1 MADVTSFEDVP
12 LPADKVW
19 SVIGDFAGIRKWA
32 VLVQSETVEDT
43 PAGKVRLL
51 TMGNG
56 ATVRELLVTSSDHS
70 YTYTMADHG
79 DTGAYRSTLAAIPLD
94 ESLTRIELILHAT
107 PSGDQTEEALVERYT
122 KFGRGNIKAMKKA
135 LGLS

>member
-32 VLVQSETVEDT
+32 VLVQSETLEDT
-43 PAGKVRLL
+43 PAGKVRVL

-56 ATVRELLVTSSDHS
+56 ASVRELLVTTRTTRTPTPWPTTATRERIARRWRPSP
-70 YTYTMADHG
+70 
-79 DTGAYRSTLAAIPLD
+79 STSP
-94 ESLTRIELILHAT
+94 
-107 PSGDQTEEALVERYT
+107 
-122 KFGRGNIKAMKKA
+122 
-135 LGLS
+135 

>member
-56 ATVRELLVTSSDHS
+56 ATVRELLATSLGPLVHVH
-70 YTYTMADHG
+70 HG
-79 DTGAYRSTLAAIPLD
+79 RPRRHGRISLD
-94 ESLTRIELILHAT
+94 GGR
-107 PSGDQTEEALVERYT
+107 PSPWT
-122 KFGRGNIKAMKKA
+122 
-135 LGLS
+135 SP

>member
-32 VLVQSETVEDT
+32 VLVQNETIEET
-43 PAGKVRLL
+43 PAGKVRVL

-56 ATVRELLVTSSDHS
+56 ATVRELLVTSSDYS
-70 YTYTMADHG
+70 YTYTMADHP
-79 DTGAYRSTLAAIPLD
+79 DTGDYRSTVAAIPVD
-94 ESLTRIELILHAT
+94 ESVTRIELILHAT
-107 PSGDQTEEALVERYT
+107 PGADQTEEGLVDRYT

-135 LGLS
+135 LGLA